1 MVRAYYQN
9 FANLNFKNFVTKCS
23 GTTKDMYT
31 KLHVLNMKSVILD
44 DGEYFREYF
53 NTSQWEEIKSSC
65 ISICKDLRKDAYALT
80 QLVYSPNMTLGV

>member
-53 NTSQWEEIKSSC
+53 NTS
-65 ISICKDLRKDAYALT
+65 
-80 QLVYSPNMTLGV
+80 